1 MCQLRRDVSVTAVK
15 SLGRLWMWIESHA
28 RLADAALAIV
38 LLGSA
43 LVLSKVSIDLIA
55 RDPFESMPS
64 MWAAVAGVSAMTI
77 SLAFRRRAP
86 LVVLLVSTAGFV
98 ELAFVLGNGRV
109 TSVTLIAYCLAVYS
123 AAAQGR
129 PGRRSWA
136 CAVGL
141 VAVTAIAV
149 RDVSDAPPDLPL
161 LFGLSIA
168 GINVALVA
176 AIWALGSALGSGRR
190 RAQQLQQRTV
200 ELEREREDNARRAVF
215 DERVRI
221 ARELHDV
228 VAHHVSMMG
237 VQAGAARVVLGRD
250 PVKATAALSAIEA
263 SSRQAVTELH
273 QLLGFLRQPG
283 DDDDTN
289 PRPSLGQLPRLVAS
303 MGDSDLTVQVRV
315 EGDVRPLPATVE
327 LSAYRIVQEALTN
340 TLKHS
345 AASSADVCLRYE
357 PTALEVAVIDGGPI
371 HASRPSG
378 AGGLGL
384 IGMRER
390 AVLHGGELTAGPDA
404 GGGFAVHV
412 RLPTPTDG
420 AL

>member
-1 MCQLRRDVSVTAVK
+1 
-15 SLGRLWMWIESHA
+15 LWIWIESRA

-43 LVLSKVSIDLIA
+43 LVLSKVSIDLVA
-55 RDPFESMPS
+55 RDPFEPMPS

-77 SLAFRRRAP
+77 PLAFRRRAP
-86 LVVLLVSTAGFV
+86 FAVLLVSTAGFV
-98 ELAFVLGNGRV
+98 ELGFVLGRERE
-109 TSVTLIAYCLAVYS
+109 TTVTLIAYCLAVYS

-129 PGRRSWA
+129 PGRRNWA
-136 CAVGL
+136 CAIGL

-149 RDVSDAPPDLPL
+149 RDVSVHHPPDVPL
-161 LFGLSIA
+161 LFGLSVV
-168 GINVALVA
+168 GVNVALVA

-190 RAQQLQQRTV
+190 RAQQLQQRTF

-237 VQAGAARVVLGRD
+237 VQAGAARVVLARD

-273 QLLGFLRQPG
+273 QLLGFLRQAG
-283 DDDDTN
+283 DDDDDTN

-303 MGDSDLTVQVRV
+303 MSDSDLTVQVRV

-345 AASSADVCLRYE
+345 AASIADVWLRYE
-357 PTALEVAVIDGGPI
+357 PTALEIAVIDDGPVDET
-371 HASRPSG
+371 RPSG

-404 GGGFAVHV
+404 GGGFAVRV